1 MKRLVLL
8 VLVIFFLTPSIQ
20 VKATNEM
27 GGDVDLIKMHATAYC
42 IEGKTYSGKHTRRGI
57 AAASKEYIGKTA
69 LVYQRLP
76 GDEVGDLIG
85 IYEIEDTGGTEGLTS
100 GNVIDIWCPDLDA
113 CQEFM
118 NTVYED
124 GCKGRVWVEIVEAV
138 G

>member
-8 VLVIFFLTPSIQ
+8 VMVIFFLIPPIQ
-20 VKATNEM
+20 VNAKNEM
-27 GGDVDLIKMHATAYC
+27 GGDTDLIKMRATAYC
-42 IEGKTYSGKHTRRGI
+42 IEGKTYSGKHTRKGI

-76 GDEVGDLIG
+76 GDKVGELIG
-85 IYEIEDTGGTEGLTS
+85 IYEVEDTGGTEGLTS
-100 GNVIDIWCPDLDA
+100 GVVIDIWCPDLDA

-118 NTVYED
+118 NRVYEE
-124 GCKGRVWVEIVEAV
+124 GCQGRVWVEMVEAV